1 MPCTGS
7 LAIAL
12 VVVVLIANS
21 VSGDTPSTG
30 SAIVRAEVS
39 PSLSAR
45 VLSVEPFVH
54 KVRSRRARN
63 GVATAISGE
72 PAVTGG
78 SGLVRYGEW
87 TIVAQDDSSDFA
99 AIADDGRVV
108 RLRLF
113 DPVDGRDRFHPSLG
127 NKNRKP
133 DIEAI
138 VRVRASAGLIRRLGG
153 DPGRA
158 RTSSVFLLFG
168 SGSIRGVRDRVAIVL
183 PSKTL
188 TTSLV
193 RVATATGL
201 YDRLRATPQVTGTN
215 GQLNLEAAA
224 AIDGG
229 STVRLYNRGNSGAG
243 SITASVDIPT
253 RELLD
258 DLSSVIDASG
268 GPSAATFGNFRTYD
282 IGTSGGYA
290 ISIGEAI
297 ALPKNPAFGGSEAIL
312 LAGIA
317 EATTNAVDDGA
328 TSGTVIG
335 LHFGRDAR
343 LLIAPVMQDG
353 KPSSLKI
360 EGLAVQ
366 SIRSVGSRGSR
377 RIVMRV
383 LGVVDADNPDPSVP
397 SQRVELEVTFVPAR
411 TRSTNES
418 TVSLK

>member
-21 VSGDTPSTG
+21 VTADTPATG
-30 SAIVRAEVS
+30 PAIVRAEAS

-45 VLSVEPFVH
+45 VLSVGPFVH
-54 KVRSRRARN
+54 KVRVRQAKD
-63 GVATAISGE
+63 GVATASPGE

-78 SGLVRYGEW
+78 SGIVRYGGW

-99 AIADDGRVV
+99 AIADDGRVA

-113 DPVDGRDRFHPSLG
+113 DPVDGRDRFHPSFG

-138 VRVRASAGLIRRLGG
+138 VRVRASANLVRRLGG
-153 DPGRA
+153 NPGHA
-158 RTSSVFLLFG
+158 RTSPVFLLFG
-168 SGSIRGVRDRVAIVL
+168 SGSIRGVRDRVAIVV

-201 YDRLRATPQVTGTN
+201 YDRLRATPQVTGAN

-229 STVRLYNRGNSGAG
+229 RAVRLYNRGNSGAG

-258 DLSSVIDASG
+258 DLSSAIDASNG
-268 GPSAATFGNFRTYD
+268 ESAARFGNFKVYD
-282 IGTSGGYA
+282 IGSSGGFA

-297 ALPKNPAFGGSEAIL
+297 ALPKNAAFGGSGAIL
-312 LAGIA
+312 IAGIA
-317 EATTNAVDDGA
+317 EAATNAVDDGA

-335 LHFGRDAR
+335 LHLERDRR
-343 LLIAPVMQDG
+343 LLITPVMQDG

-366 SIRSVGSRGSR
+366 SIRSVGGRGSR

-383 LGVVDADNPDPSVP
+383 LGVVDADHPDPSEP
-397 SQRVELEVTFVPAR
+397 SQRVELEVTFVPTGTPSGKRPTDGA
-411 TRSTNES
+411 
-418 TVSLK
+418 